1 MSEVMMSALVVDDE
15 APARHDLG
23 YLLRRSPRIGEV
35 REAEDTPSAMD
46 LLRAAPADVVFL
58 DIQMPDL
65 DGLQMAELLKALH
78 PEPQVVF
85 VTAFE
90 QHAVEAFQLAAFDYL
105 LKPVRADRLTLT
117 LERLAAARSELAR
130 GPARPEEVAWAES
143 RLAVVHRGQT
153 LLLSVQDI
161 RVGEVS
167 GDRVALITA
176 EGRYLARLRL
186 QELEARLGRQGF
198 LRVHRHYLVN
208 LRHVTAVETFFN
220 NTFLLRLD
228 GVPGLAVP
236 VSRRHGQ
243 QLRTALGL

>member
-1 MSEVMMSALVVDDE
+1 MSEARLSALVVDDE
-15 APARHDLG
+15 APARQDLG
-23 YLLRRSPRIGEV
+23 YLLLRSPRIGEV
-35 REAEDTPSAMD
+35 REAEDVPAALD
-46 LLRAAPADVVFL
+46 LLRASPADVVFL

-65 DGLQMAELLKALH
+65 DGLQMAQLLKSLQ
-78 PEPQVVF
+78 PPPQVVF

-90 QHAVEAFQLAAFDYL
+90 RHAVEAFQLAAFDYL
-105 LKPVRADRLTLT
+105 LKPVRPDRLTLT
-117 LERLAAARSELAR
+117 LERLWMARSELAR
-130 GPARPEEVAWAES
+130 SPVRLDEMAWAES

-153 LLLSVQDI
+153 LLLPVDQI

-186 QELEARLGRQGF
+186 QELEARLSRQGF

-228 GVPGLAVP
+228 GVPQLAVP

>member
-1 MSEVMMSALVVDDE
+1 MMSALVVDDE
-15 APARHDLG
+15 APARQDLG
-23 YLLRRSPRIGEV
+23 YLLKRSPRIGEV
-35 REAEDTPSAMD
+35 REAEDTATAMD
-46 LLRAAPADVVFL
+46 LLRASPADVVFL

-65 DGLQMAELLKALH
+65 DGLQMAQLLKSLH
-78 PEPQVVF
+78 PGPHVVF

-130 GPARPEEVAWAES
+130 GPARPEELARAES

-167 GDRVALITA
+167 GDRVALITG

-186 QELEARLGRQGF
+186 QELEARLSRQGF

-228 GVPGLAVP
+228 GVPELAVP

-243 QLRTALGL
+243 QLRAALGL

>member
-1 MSEVMMSALVVDDE
+1 MPEIQLSALVVDDE
-15 APARHDLG
+15 APARGELG
-23 YLLRRSPRIGEV
+23 YLLRQSPRVREV
-35 REAEDTPSAMD
+35 REAEDPSEAMD
-46 LLRAAPADVVFL
+46 LLGRSPADVVFL
-58 DIQMPDL
+58 DIQMPGL
-65 DGLQMAELLKALH
+65 DGLQMAGLLKSLS
-78 PEPQVVF
+78 PQPRVVF

-105 LKPVRADRLTLT
+105 LKPVRPDRLNLT
-117 LERLAAARSELAR
+117 LERLAMVDRDAARAAAGSDKS
-130 GPARPEEVAWAES
+130 GWTDS

-153 LLLSVQDI
+153 LLLPVDQI

-176 EGRYLARLRL
+176 DGRYMARLRL
-186 QELEARLGRQGF
+186 QDLEARLSRQGF

-208 LRHVTAVETFFN
+208 LRHVTAVESFFN

-228 GVPGLAVP
+228 GIPGLAVP

>member
-1 MSEVMMSALVVDDE
+1 MSALVVDDE

-23 YLLRRSPRIGEV
+23 YLLRRSARIGEV
-35 REAEDTPSAMD
+35 REAEDTAGAMD
-46 LLRAAPADVVFL
+46 LLRANPADVVFL

-65 DGLQMAELLKALH
+65 DGLQMAELLKTLH

-130 GPARPEEVAWAES
+130 SLARPEELAWAES

-186 QELEARLGRQGF
+186 QELEARLSRQGF

-243 QLRTALGL
+243 QLRSALGL

>member
-1 MSEVMMSALVVDDE
+1 MPEIQLSALVVDDE
-15 APARHDLG
+15 APARGELG
-23 YLLRRSPRIGEV
+23 YLLRQSPRVREV
-35 REAEDTPSAMD
+35 REAEDPSEAMD
-46 LLRAAPADVVFL
+46 LLGLSPADVVFL
-58 DIQMPDL
+58 DIQMPGL
-65 DGLQMAELLKALH
+65 DGLQMAELLKSLS
-78 PEPQVVF
+78 PQPRVVF

-105 LKPVRADRLTLT
+105 LKPVRPDRLNLT
-117 LERLAAARSELAR
+117 LERLAMADRDAARATGSDHS
-130 GPARPEEVAWAES
+130 AWTDS

-153 LLLSVQDI
+153 LLLPVDEI

-176 EGRYLARLRL
+176 DGRYMARLRL
-186 QELEARLGRQGF
+186 QDLEERLSRQGF

-208 LRHVTAVETFFN
+208 LRHVTAVESFFN

-228 GVPGLAVP
+228 GIPGLAVP

>member
-1 MSEVMMSALVVDDE
+1 MSALVVDDE

-23 YLLRRSPRIGEV
+23 YLLRRSARIGEV
-35 REAEDTPSAMD
+35 REAEDTAGAMD
-46 LLRAAPADVVFL
+46 LLRANPADVVFL

-65 DGLQMAELLKALH
+65 DGLQMAELLKTLH

-130 GPARPEEVAWAES
+130 SLARPEELAWAES

-186 QELEARLGRQGF
+186 QELEARLSRQGF

-208 LRHVTAVETFFN
+208 LHHVTAVETFFN

-243 QLRTALGL
+243 QLRSALGL